1 MTDLG
6 HSFANHGLNY
16 LGLFLA
22 YLQAVNPRDDLLT
35 HPLPDPVAISLSL
48 PSPLINQQPDASEGI
63 ISGDTLGMVSL
74 NNLVLQVLPRE
85 LFEQDLLVCH
95 I

>member
-48 PSPLINQQPDASEGI
+48 PSPLIDQQADAPEGI
-63 ISGDTLGMVSL
+63 ISGGTLGIVGFDD
-74 NNLVLQVLPRE
+74 LVLQILPRE
-85 LFEQDLLVCH
+85 LLE
-95 I
+95 